1 MCMAGLMMLFLSHKA
16 TQLLPAVQ
24 KEERRNSELQHPGG
38 TLYTGVFFFFF
49 HSQHCPWRVKSCICV
64 LHKVWISRLGVHLLK
79 KKTTHICSGTH
90 CHENFILFI
99 AGWFSGKTEIRKS
112 GITFYTAPVPFEGT
126 ESVRQKLAIHSW
138 LRLKPCP
145 NVVLMGRHPSIISF
159 ASSLQPR
166 VSVDSDIEFT

>member
-1 MCMAGLMMLFLSHKA
+1 
-16 TQLLPAVQ
+16 
-24 KEERRNSELQHPGG
+24 
-38 TLYTGVFFFFF
+38 
-49 HSQHCPWRVKSCICV
+49 V
-64 LHKVWISRLGVHLLK
+64 LHKVWISRLGVRLLK
-79 KKTTHICSGTH
+79 KKPPIFAQGHY
-90 CHENFILFI
+90 CHVNFILLI

-138 LRLKPCP
+138 LRLKPRP

-159 ASSLQPR
+159 ASSLQPH